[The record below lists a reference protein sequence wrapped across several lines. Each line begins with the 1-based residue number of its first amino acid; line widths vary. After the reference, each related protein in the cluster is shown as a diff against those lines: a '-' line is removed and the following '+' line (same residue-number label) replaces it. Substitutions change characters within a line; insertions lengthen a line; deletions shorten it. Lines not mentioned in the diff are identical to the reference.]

1 MATRQ
6 TMTTMA
12 MAPALIPEESSSSK
26 AVVLVD
32 EAVDVVFEVLF
43 EVVGLVVDCVVTGLV
58 VLLGFGLP
66 DVFGGKVVVIFT
78 AKMMCNESR

>member
-1 MATRQ
+1 
-6 TMTTMA
+6 MTTMA
-12 MAPALIPEESSSSK
+12 MAPALIPEESSSWK

-43 EVVGLVVDCVVTGLV
+43 DVVGLVVDWVVTGLV

-66 DVFGGKVVVIFT
+66 EVFGGKVVVIFT
-78 AKMMCNESR
+78 KRNKIQTGT

>member
-1 MATRQ
+1 
-6 TMTTMA
+6 
-12 MAPALIPEESSSSK
+12 MAPALIPEESSSWK

-43 EVVGLVVDCVVTGLV
+43 DVVGLVVDWVVTGLV

-66 DVFGGKVVVIFT
+66 EVFGGKVVVIFT
-78 AKMMCNESR
+78 EEMKFKKVVRNVWELDSF